1 MDELKKIGQIL
12 ERARKAAID
21 YYSITGK
28 PLGITGEMGEYL
40 GAKELGLKLA
50 QARKPGFDA
59 KDKKGN
65 RIQIKARSIPKSKKM
80 TGQRMGSIRLDR
92 PWDKVLFVLMDEHFK
107 AVAMYIAN
115 RPEIESALKKPGS
128 KARNIRGALAI
139 TQFKNIAKQVWP

>member
-1 MDELKKIGQIL
+1 MDELKNMGPVL

-21 YYSITGK
+21 YYNITGK

-50 QARKPGFDA
+50 QVREPGFDA
-59 KDKKGN
+59 KDKEGN
-65 RIQIKARSIPKSKKM
+65 LIQIKARSIPRSKTL
-80 TGQRMGSIRLDR
+80 TGQRMGGIRLDH
-92 PWDKVLFVLMDEHFK
+92 PWDKVLLVLMDEHFR
-107 AVAMYIAN
+107 AVAMYMGN

-128 KARNIRGALAI
+128 KSRNERGALAI